1 MKLKPEFFF
10 EAGIPR
16 SHEALAAAQKAAGIA
31 LSRGARKES
40 LRACLLAMARGEP
53 PEGEAAALHAAM
65 REVFAPLGELLEQS
79 RRGRIRFEERA
90 SPAPWRSWADRSLI
104 EAGALEQM
112 ESACRLPVAAGG
124 ALMPDAH
131 TGYGL
136 PIGGVLAVRHAVIP
150 YAVGVDIA
158 CRMRLTVFREPASLI
173 ERDGERLAAALESE
187 TRFGV
192 GAAFGAG
199 ERRSHPVMQE
209 DWGFTPPTRTAAAK
223 AAAQLGTSGSGNHFV
238 EFGTLSIPQP
248 VSEPGLSL
256 PAGTYLALLS
266 HSGSRGAGEAVAEFY
281 SQLAQSLHPEL
292 PEELKRLA
300 WLELGTPEGEAYW
313 QAMELMGRYASANHA
328 LIHESITRRLG
339 LEPVASVE
347 NHHNFAW
354 KERFGGEELI
364 VHRKG
369 ATPAGEGVLGIVPG
383 SMGAPGFVVRG
394 KGNPASFASC
404 SHGAGRLMSR
414 KAAFR
419 TLSRET
425 MEAILKERGVRLL
438 SGPLD
443 ESPEVYKDIR
453 DVISRQ
459 ADLVDVLAEFSPR
472 IVKMAPA
479 EGFRPAWGKKR

>member
-1 MKLKPEFFF
+1 
-10 EAGIPR
+10 
-16 SHEALAAAQKAAGIA
+16 
-31 LSRGARKES
+31 
-40 LRACLLAMARGEP
+40 
-53 PEGEAAALHAAM
+53 
-65 REVFAPLGELLEQS
+65 
-79 RRGRIRFEERA
+79 
-90 SPAPWRSWADRSLI
+90 
-104 EAGALEQM
+104 
-112 ESACRLPVAAGG
+112 
-124 ALMPDAH
+124 
-131 TGYGL
+131 
-136 PIGGVLAVRHAVIP
+136 
-150 YAVGVDIA
+150 
-158 CRMRLTVFREPASLI
+158 
-173 ERDGERLAAALESE
+173 
-187 TRFGV
+187 
-192 GAAFGAG
+192 
-199 ERRSHPVMQE
+199 
-209 DWGFTPPTRTAAAK
+209 
-223 AAAQLGTSGSGNHFV
+223 
-238 EFGTLSIPQP
+238 
-248 VSEPGLSL
+248 
-256 PAGTYLALLS
+256 
-266 HSGSRGAGEAVAEFY
+266 
-281 SQLAQSLHPEL
+281 
-292 PEELKRLA
+292 
-300 WLELGTPEGEAYW
+300 
-313 QAMELMGRYASANHA
+313 MGRYASANHA